1 MEEILPGVYEEGG
14 KIYTASA
21 NPGVSVYGERTVE
34 KGSREYR
41 EWDPRRSKM
50 AALILRGFREVLI
63 KKDSRILYLG
73 AASGTTVSHL
83 SDIAAEGMIFAVEFA
98 AEPFTS
104 LRNLAAGR
112 KNIIPIMGDARH
124 PERYSPLLSSVSL
137 LYQDVAQR
145 DQSDIFLKNAELVK
159 GKGILMLKCRS
170 VDVSAS
176 PKKVAE
182 TEAAYLRKNG
192 MRIRDLTDLSPL
204 EKDHYA
210 IITDIL

>member
-1 MEEILPGVYEEGG
+1 MEEILPGIYEDAG

-21 NPGVSVYGERTVE
+21 DPGSPVYGERTVE
-34 KGSREYR
+34 EDGVEYR

-50 AALILRGFREVLI
+50 AALILKGFRKPVI
-63 KKDSRILYLG
+63 KRDSRILYLG

-83 SDIAAEGMIFAVEFA
+83 SDIATGGMIFAVEFA
-98 AEPFTS
+98 TEPFTS
-104 LRNLAAGR
+104 LRNLAARR

-124 PERYSPLLSSVSL
+124 PERYAPLLSSVNL

-145 DQSDIFLKNAELVK
+145 DQSDIFLKNAGLTK
-159 GKGILMLKCRS
+159 GKGVLMLKCRS
-170 VDVSAS
+170 VDVSAP
-176 PKKVAE
+176 PKRVAE

-192 MRIRDLTDLSPL
+192 MRIRELIDLSPL

-210 IITDIL
+210 IVTDIL

>member
-1 MEEILPGVYEEGG
+1 MEEILPGIYENAGR
-14 KIYTASA
+14 IYTASA
-21 NPGVSVYGERTVE
+21 DPGSSVYGERTAEEDGV
-34 KGSREYR
+34 EYR

-50 AALILRGFREVLI
+50 AALILKGFREPVI
-63 KKDSRILYLG
+63 KRNARILYLG

-83 SDIAAEGMIFAVEFA
+83 SDIATEGVIFAVEFA
-98 AEPFTS
+98 PDPFTS
-104 LRNLAAGR
+104 LINLAARR

-124 PERYSPLLSSVSL
+124 PERYGPLLSSVGI

-145 DQSDIFLKNAELVK
+145 DQGDIFLKNAGLVK

-170 VDVSAS
+170 VDVSAH

-192 MRIRDLTDLSPL
+192 IRIRELIDLSPL

-210 IITDIL
+210 VITDIL

>member
-14 KIYTASA
+14 RIYTASA
-21 NPGVSVYGERTVE
+21 APGVSVYGERVLEDGGT
-34 KGSREYR
+34 EYR

-50 AALILRGFREVLI
+50 AALFMRGFREPLV
-63 KKDSRILYLG
+63 KRDSRILYLG

-83 SDIAAEGMIFAVEFA
+83 SDIASEGMIFAVEFA
-98 AEPFTS
+98 PEPFTA
-104 LRNLAAGR
+104 LRRLASRR
-112 KNIIPIMGDARH
+112 KNIIPVMGDARH
-124 PERYSPLLSSVSL
+124 PEMYAPLLSSVGV

-145 DQSDIFLKNAELVK
+145 DQSDIFLKNAKLVK

-182 TEAAYLRKNG
+182 SEVAYLRKNS
-192 MRIRDLTDLSPL
+192 MRIRELIDLSPL
-204 EKDHYA
+204 QKDHYA